1 MTNMNEIDLET
12 AAQVTGGNM
21 CGDIFGGLS
30 DGLAVG
36 AVIAGAAAF
45 FTAGATAPGAVGLG
59 LAAVAAKSI
68 GGIFC

>member
-21 CGDIFGGLS
+21 CGDIFSGLA
-30 DGLAVG
+30 DGLAFS
-36 AVIAGAAAF
+36 AVVAGAAAF
-45 FTAGATAPGAVGLG
+45 VTGGATAPGAVGLG
-59 LAAVAAKSI
+59 LGAAAAKAI

>member
-21 CGDIFGGLS
+21 CSDIFGGLS
-30 DGLAVG
+30 DGLAFG
-36 AVIAGAAAF
+36 AVVAGAAAF
-45 FTAGATAPGAVGLG
+45 LTAGATAPGAIGLG
-59 LAAVAAKSI
+59 LGAVAAKAI

>member
-21 CGDIFGGLS
+21 CSDIVSGLS
-30 DGLAVG
+30 NGLAVSAG
-36 AVIAGAAAF
+36 VAGAAAF
-45 FTAGATAPGAVGLG
+45 FTGGATLGGAIGLG
-59 LAAVAAKSI
+59 LGSLAVKAV